1 MPDMVGGW
9 TAGSRL
15 RSAAGRQ
22 EAASGMAS
30 SCSKIGTLPYFRR
43 FYPRA
48 EALRARDAHIFV
60 RENDTVEARNR
71 EASHGVRMANMK
83 VLIAEDDATSRIV
96 LDTVLRKW
104 GYEVVSASDGNEVLL
119 ALSQGSDAP
128 KLLILDWMMP
138 GMDGIEV
145 CRRIRQNGS
154 GFGKTA
160 PTAKS
165 DPPYVILLTSLG
177 RKEDILTGFEAGADD
192 YVMKPFD
199 RDELRARV
207 NAGLRILELQSAMK
221 ARVTELEGALAHIR
235 TLQGILP
242 ICMHCHKIRNDQESW
257 ERLESYLQHH
267 SDVQFSHGLC
277 PECLVTYYPNPEEEK
292 GVV

>member
-1 MPDMVGGW
+1 
-9 TAGSRL
+9 
-15 RSAAGRQ
+15 
-22 EAASGMAS
+22 
-30 SCSKIGTLPYFRR
+30 
-43 FYPRA
+43 
-48 EALRARDAHIFV
+48 
-60 RENDTVEARNR
+60 
-71 EASHGVRMANMK
+71 MANMK

-104 GYEVVSASDGNEVLL
+104 GYEVVCASDGNE
-119 ALSQGSDAP
+119 AWMLSQESDAP

-138 GMDGIEV
+138 GVDGIEI
-145 CRRIRQNGS
+145 CRRIRQN
-154 GFGKTA
+154 
-160 PTAKS
+160 AKS

-192 YVMKPFD
+192 YVTKPFD

-207 NAGLRILELQSAMK
+207 NAGVRILELQSAMK

-267 SDVQFSHGLC
+267 SDAQFSHSLC
-277 PECLVTYYPNPEEEK
+277 PECLATYYPKPEEEK
-292 GVV
+292 AEGQQPKS